1 MPNTDQITHTFSVE
15 WELAF
20 RSGVSKIT
28 LIRDFER
35 MGLGYIKVVT
45 DCSIPITSSRH
56 SGLEIVFPPMTDT
69 PDTWAIYKR
78 VSDHIEQYD
87 PYDPN
92 TLPSNPR
99 HNSNSAGMHVHISA
113 AAIKVAAPVFNAASC
128 ESLARSGRRYLAGRE
143 WFHPIMTSI
152 AVKDIVCRYF
162 INRDIINAMLP
173 WTRRHTTYAK
183 NITPRQH
190 HAIKSLDA
198 GCTVEDIRAHIGQG
212 KYYTVNLQCFNAYKT
227 IEFRQGQC
235 TWNMEKTREWVRL
248 LLGLVYSTRQGRV
261 VEGGSQTIV
270 TPTNG
275 REIFAAQAHRAVMQ
289 YDLMRS
295 TTGGATTR
303 DIIAAMGGNDGDVR
317 RRVSELRDRIGAA
330 AIVTHT
336 QQSNGATY
344 GDGTDHTR
352 YEVLH
357 EYTDGRPCDMVPE
370 NRRLPETIYANMT
383 DEQFDYW
390 QERILAIRTRDE
402 RNGLDN
408 PFLP

>member
-15 WELAF
+15 WEIAF
-20 RSGVSKIT
+20 KSGVSKAT
-28 LIRDFER
+28 LIDALAAA
-35 MGLGYIKVVT
+35 GLSFVKVVT
-45 DCSIPITSSRH
+45 DCSIPIASSYH

-69 PDTWAIYKR
+69 PETWDIYQR
-78 VSDHIEQYD
+78 VSDILEQYR

-92 TLPSNPR
+92 TLPDNPR
-99 HNSNSAGMHVHISA
+99 HNSNSAGMHVHVSA
-113 AAIKVAAPVFNAASC
+113 AAINVEDSLFNTASC
-128 ESLARSGRRYLAGRE
+128 QSLARSRNYLAGRE
-143 WFHPIMTSI
+143 WFHPIMTALS
-152 AVKDIVCRYF
+152 VKDIVSRYY
-162 INRDIINAMLP
+162 INRDIIGAMLP
-173 WTRRHTTYAK
+173 WSRRHTTYAK
-183 NITPRQH
+183 NITARQH
-190 HAIKSLDA
+190 HAIQNLDA

-235 TWNMEKTREWVRL
+235 TWNVEKTREWVRL

-261 VEGGSQTIV
+261 IEGRNQTIV
-270 TPTNG
+270 TPSNG

-295 TTGGATTR
+295 TEGGATTR
-303 DIIAAMGGNDGDVR
+303 QIIAAMGGNDGDVR

-336 QQSNGATY
+336 QQANGATY

-357 EYTDGRPCDMVPE
+357 EYTEDRPCEMVPE

-383 DEQFDYW
+383 DAQFDYW
-390 QERILAIRTRDE
+390 QERILEIRARDE